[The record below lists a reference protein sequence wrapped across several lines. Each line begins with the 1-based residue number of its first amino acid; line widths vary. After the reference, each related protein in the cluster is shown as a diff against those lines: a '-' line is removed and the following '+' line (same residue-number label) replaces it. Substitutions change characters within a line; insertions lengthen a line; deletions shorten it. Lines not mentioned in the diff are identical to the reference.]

1 MTQASLKILQVST
14 FDIAGGA
21 EKIANDLYHG
31 YQIKG
36 HDSFLAV
43 GEKVSKDPDILIIPN
58 DKYKPWKKFWFQV
71 ADYLTPHIETKKPE
85 KIIRKFL
92 KYTLAQPKRFINRRL
107 GYEFF
112 DFPGTKDLLR
122 ITSKKPD
129 IIHCHNLHRD
139 YFDLRFLPQLSHQ
152 IPTVL
157 TLHDAWLLS
166 GHCAHSFD
174 CDRWKTGC
182 GSCPDLTIYP
192 EIKRDGTAYNWEK
205 KQRIYQQSK
214 LYVTTPSQWLM
225 DKVKESILSPA
236 IMESRVIPN
245 GIDLS
250 IFHPVDKQ
258 YARRELRIATEEKVV
273 LFIANGIRKN
283 LWKDYKMM
291 RTAVALVSAKLP
303 KERILFIALGEDSPP
318 EQIGNSTIRFIPYI
332 RDPKLVA
339 LYYQSADVYI
349 HAARADTFPNT
360 VLEALA
366 CGTPVVATDVG
377 GIPEQ
382 IEHGKTGF
390 LVSVGDA
397 VTMANFIQILLE
409 NQNINQQMSELA
421 VKTVQH
427 RFSLERMIDN
437 YLEWYQEI
445 LHESLE
451 A

>member
-1 MTQASLKILQVST
+1 
-14 FDIAGGA
+14 
-21 EKIANDLYHG
+21 
-31 YQIKG
+31 
-36 HDSFLAV
+36 
-43 GEKVSKDPDILIIPN
+43 
-58 DKYKPWKKFWFQV
+58 
-71 ADYLTPHIETKKPE
+71 
-85 KIIRKFL
+85 
-92 KYTLAQPKRFINRRL
+92 
-107 GYEFF
+107 
-112 DFPGTKDLLR
+112 
-122 ITSKKPD
+122 
-129 IIHCHNLHRD
+129 
-139 YFDLRFLPQLSHQ
+139 
-152 IPTVL
+152 
-157 TLHDAWLLS
+157 
-166 GHCAHSFD
+166 
-174 CDRWKTGC
+174 
-182 GSCPDLTIYP
+182 
-192 EIKRDGTAYNWEK
+192 
-205 KQRIYQQSK
+205 
-214 LYVTTPSQWLM
+214 
-225 DKVKESILSPA
+225 
-236 IMESRVIPN
+236 MESRVIPN

-250 IFHPVDKQ
+250 VFHPVDKQ

-291 RTAVALVSAKLP
+291 RTAVALVSAKLS

-366 CGTPVVATDVG
+366 CGTPVVATNVG

-437 YLEWYQEI
+437 YLEWYKEI